1 MKKSKKVL
9 IAILIIIAL
18 IGIAFMTY
26 KVLDERQSASK
37 NQEYK
42 LNGYI
47 IKSIETQDDNYSED
61 VLSEDVTLEENNT
74 NETTQMTEQKE
85 SETNIKNENNTASI
99 TYDGILPETQETN
112 LEYNDNSTGTI
123 EIPKIGLVAPIKEG
137 TDLETLAQYVGH
149 FSNSSVWD
157 GNVALAAHNRG
168 TSVKHYFDRINELV
182 NGDTIIYKTKLG
194 ERSYEVIS
202 SKEIENTDWSVTQ
215 SNTNEN
221 NTITLIT
228 CIRNQP
234 EKRLCVIAEE
244 KN

>member
-1 MKKSKKVL
+1 MKKGKN
-9 IAILIIIAL
+9 ILIIIL
-18 IGIAFMTY
+18 IIVAFVGIVILTY
-26 KVLDERQSASK
+26 KMFDKQYKTSTNK
-37 NQEYK
+37 EYE
-42 LNGYI
+42 LNGFI
-47 IKSIETQDDNYSED
+47 IKQVDIQ
-61 VLSEDVTLEENNT
+61 EENSNECENT
-74 NETTQMTEQKE
+74 AEPNMLEGVLTE
-85 SETNIKNENNTASI
+85 SEE
-99 TYDGILPETQETN
+99 ETS
-112 LEYNDNSTGTI
+112 LEYENSIIGTI
-123 EIPKIGLVAPIKEG
+123 EIPKLELEAPIKEG
-137 TDLETLAQYVGH
+137 TDLEILAQYVGH
-149 FSNSSVWD
+149 FSNSNVWD
-157 GNVALAAHNRG
+157 GNVVLAAHNRG

-221 NTITLIT
+221 NTIILIT